1 VSVVTTAARLGDE
14 ARFLDGTPTG
24 LSGPAPG
31 MPLRVRGA
39 WAEWVVAAAV
49 VGLVGIVTVVLVR
62 LDPARLG
69 VLLFVGASALLVVA
83 LGLRSPL
90 MACAYLLVTTFFRLA
105 IPTGTLPVDPFL
117 LAFVG
122 VLAATWLWLR
132 PWERPL
138 SDLAVDPIEIAMG
151 LYIGWNLLSMML
163 PHAYPAGQ
171 PLDPAPF
178 SLSRFVLIG
187 VVIPLTTFMV
197 GRRVFVTERALRFL
211 LWSVLVAAAYSAAV
225 SILAFTA
232 PQFVWPTYMLHN
244 TTWPG
249 RAVGVFNTPVVNGLV
264 LIYGYVIAIH
274 VAAHRRERPFLRGC
288 AALVGVAAVFGIYF
302 THTRAVWLSFVLVVL
317 IGALVAKGFRAAY
330 VVTALAIV
338 GLVVTYWSTFT
349 SADRAAG
356 GVGSPGEV
364 EDRLNTIATS
374 IWAFVREP
382 ITGWGIGR
390 FAEVNTYH
398 HQQWS
403 PSVPWER
410 GFGIPS
416 HLDGLGVLVEL
427 GVVGFVLW
435 LGYYVLLYTRLL
447 AVARRMPVRGTYG
460 RPLVLTALLC
470 LTAQVIT
477 GLTVDLRFF
486 DFPNIVVMLL
496 AGAAIGWQHHQA
508 PTPSPRR
515 ATSASPMPGHRVPAV
530 VPA

>member
-1 VSVVTTAARLGDE
+1 MSVVTTSARLGE
-14 ARFLDGTPTG
+14 EVRFLDGTATG
-24 LSGPAPG
+24 LSGTAAAI
-31 MPLRVRGA
+31 PLRARGV
-39 WAEWVVAAAV
+39 WTEGVVAAGV
-49 VGLVGIVTVVLVR
+49 VGLLGVVTVALVR

-69 VLLFVGASALLVVA
+69 ELLFVGASALLIVA

-90 MACAYLLVTTFFRLA
+90 VACAFLLVTTFFRLA
-105 IPTGTLPVDPFL
+105 IPSGTLPVDPFL

-122 VLAATWLWLR
+122 VLAATWLWIR
-132 PWERPL
+132 PWERRL

-151 LYIGWNLLSMML
+151 SYIGCNLLSMVL
-163 PHAYPAGQ
+163 PHAYPAGA
-171 PLDPAPF
+171 PLDPAPY

-197 GRRVFVTERALRFL
+197 ARRVLVTERALRFL
-211 LWSVLVAAAYSAAV
+211 LWSVLAAAAYSAAV

-244 TTWPG
+244 TAWPG

-274 VAAHRRERPFLRGC
+274 LAAHRRERPFLRGC

-330 VVTALAIV
+330 VVTALGIV
-338 GLVVTYWSTFT
+338 GLVVTFWPTVT

-356 GVGSPGEV
+356 GVGSPSEV
-364 EDRLNTIATS
+364 EDRLNSIATS
-374 IWAFVREP
+374 IWAVVREP
-382 ITGWGIGR
+382 LTGWGIGR
-390 FAEVNTYH
+390 FAAINTYH

-403 PSVPWER
+403 PAVPWTR

-416 HLDGLGVLVEL
+416 HLDGLGILVEL
-427 GVVGFVLW
+427 GIVGLVLW
-435 LGYYVLLYTRLL
+435 LAYYVLLYTRLM
-447 AVARRMPVRGTYG
+447 AVARRMPDRGTYG
-460 RPLVLTALLC
+460 RPLALTALLC

-496 AGAAIGWQHHQA
+496 AGAAIGWQHQQA
-508 PTPSPRR
+508 LAASRR
-515 ATSASPMPGHRVPAV
+515 RLTGGAVMLGHRLPTV